1 MMGSTYSFALRPED
15 YQPSG
20 RADFSRINNVTLQN
34 VLSSGEIKN
43 ILSGDENYNFE
54 PIKLEYHKLFFTNL
68 SAGYKR
74 KYVNDFNELKEVV
87 GWNDFKLLNN
97 ELEII
102 NGFKISSISTN
113 LRILRDYAQNYNVLR
128 IMSGMGGLAYSN

>member
-15 YQPSG
+15 HQPSG
-20 RADFSRINNVTLQN
+20 RADFSRIDNCTLQR
-34 VLSSGEIKN
+34 VLSGNS
-43 ILSGDENYNFE
+43 DENYNFE

-68 SAGYKR
+68 STGYKR

-97 ELEII
+97 ELEIS
-102 NGFKISSISTN
+102 NGLRPSSKN
-113 LRILRDYAQNYNVLR
+113 LKVYAQNYNVLR
-128 IMSGMGGLAYSN
+128 IMSGMSGLAYSS

>member
-1 MMGSTYSFALRPED
+1 MIPYSFALRPED
-15 YQPSG
+15 HQPSG
-20 RADFSRINNVTLQN
+20 SANFTRMDNCTLQR
-34 VLSSGEIKN
+34 V
-43 ILSGDENYNFE
+43 LSGDENYKFE

-97 ELEII
+97 ELEIS
-102 NGFKISSISTN
+102 NGVRPSSKN
-113 LRILRDYAQNYNVLR
+113 LKVYAQNYNVLR
-128 IMSGMGGLAYSN
+128 IMCGMSGLAYSS

>member
-1 MMGSTYSFALRPED
+1 MGSTYSFALRPED
-15 YQPSG
+15 HQPSG
-20 RADFSRINNVTLQN
+20 RADFSRIDNCTLQR
-34 VLSSGEIKN
+34 VLSGNS
-43 ILSGDENYNFE
+43 DENYNFE

-97 ELEII
+97 ELEIS
-102 NGFKISSISTN
+102 NGLRTSSKN
-113 LRILRDYAQNYNVLR
+113 LRVYAQNYNVLR
-128 IMSGMGGLAYSN
+128 IMAGLGGLAYSS

>member
-1 MMGSTYSFALRPED
+1 MIPYSFALRPED
-15 YQPSG
+15 HQPSG
-20 RADFSRINNVTLQN
+20 SANFTRMDNVTLQN

-97 ELEII
+97 ELEIS
-102 NGFKISSISTN
+102 NGVRPSSKN
-113 LRILRDYAQNYNVLR
+113 LKVYAQNYNVLR
-128 IMSGMGGLAYSN
+128 IMCGMPGLAYSS

>member
-20 RADFSRINNVTLQN
+20 RADFSRINNVTLQS
-34 VLSSGEIKN
+34 VLSGNS
-43 ILSGDENYNFE
+43 DENYKFE
-54 PIKLEYHKLFFTNL
+54 PVKFQYHRLYFTNL

-97 ELEII
+97 ELEIS
-102 NGFKISSISTN
+102 NGLRSSSKN
-113 LRILRDYAQNYNVLR
+113 LKVYAQNYNVLR
-128 IMSGMGGLAYSN
+128 IMSGMSGLAYSS